1 MLNFLITDLRLAYPI
16 RHTAQKAASPGFFLL
31 PHTPSKGERK
41 ALFLLDNNRGC
52 LCLNFNGARYLETSM
67 CTQEKKKYGEEEENL
82 FPASKRKGCTERTSR
97 QFPFYSVPESLRL
110 HTTPLFPLWSDWR
123 KEEDTRISDASAH
136 KESAEK
142 GIIQRDPTTIQ
153 HPVVQIYSHRDL

>member
-67 CTQEKKKYGEEEENL
+67 CTQEKKN
-82 FPASKRKGCTERTSR
+82 TERKKRTFFR
-97 QFPFYSVPESLRL
+97 QASAKGAPSAHLASFPFILFRNPSDCTPRHYFRYGRTGEKKKTRALAMHLRIRN
-110 HTTPLFPLWSDWR
+110 PL
-123 KEEDTRISDASAH
+123 K
-136 KESAEK
+136 K
-142 GIIQRDPTTIQ
+142 GSFNVIQPPFNT
-153 HPVVQIYSHRDL
+153 L